1 MPNRFDTWDLFHRR
15 QFFHRPG
22 GGGVVLRLQWSES
35 RSVMSSS
42 LRPHGLYSPWNSPG
56 WNPGVG
62 SLSLLQ
68 GIFPTQGL
76 DPALPHCRR
85 FLYHLSHQGSPIT
98 FIAQTFQMQQTSW
111 LGSECKCG
119 LHNLYPDMTMSP
131 EMISQ
136 QKPANEWH
144 CWQNPE
150 KAMAPHSST
159 LAWRIPGTGEPGGL
173 LSTGSHRVG
182 HDWSDLP
189 AANKIN
195 VNTESVWPKTPSCYW
210 W

>member
-76 DPALPHCRR
+76 NRGLLHHRQI
-85 FLYHLSHQGSPIT
+85 LYQLSHRGSLTWMASPT
-98 FIAQTFQMQQTSW
+98 WWTWVWVSSGSW
-111 LGSECKCG
+111 WRTG
-119 LHNLYPDMTMSP
+119 
-131 EMISQ
+131 
-136 QKPANEWH
+136 KPGVLQSVG
-144 CWQNPE
+144 WQR
-150 KAMAPHSST
+150 A
-159 LAWRIPGTGEPGGL
+159 
-173 LSTGSHRVG
+173 G
-182 HDWSDLP
+182 HDWATELKHITFTVHFIIITSTLP
-189 AANKIN
+189 QIIRH
-195 VNTESVWPKTPSCYW
+195 
-210 W
+210 

>member
-1 MPNRFDTWDLFHRR
+1 MQVTQSCQTLWDTVFW
-15 QFFHRPG
+15 
-22 GGGVVLRLQWSES
+22 
-35 RSVMSSS
+35 
-42 LRPHGLYSPWNSPG
+42 YS
-56 WNPGVG
+56 PGVG

-159 LAWRIPGTGEPGGL
+159 LAWRIPGMGEPGRL
-173 LSTGSHRVG
+173 LSMGLHRVRY
-182 HDWSDLP
+182 DWSEL
-189 AANKIN
+189 AAAAVSFTRVLRSRPNDFP
-195 VNTESVWPKTPSCYW
+195 ETPTFKYHKVRD
-210 W
+210 